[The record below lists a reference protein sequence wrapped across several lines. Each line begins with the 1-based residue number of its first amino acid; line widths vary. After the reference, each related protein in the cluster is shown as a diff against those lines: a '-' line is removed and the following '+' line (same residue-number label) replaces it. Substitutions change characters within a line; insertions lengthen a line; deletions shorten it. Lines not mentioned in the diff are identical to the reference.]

1 MATISANDR
10 TRVRLRE
17 LRKQSEMSLEE
28 VGKRA
33 GMAASTVSR
42 LESGKRRL
50 TLDHLPP
57 LARALRTT
65 VDALLA
71 PPEGGDP
78 RVRGRPFTRY
88 GIKFVPLTRAGAG
101 NGMHAYKL
109 IYPSEPRDSKPTV
122 HEGHEWI
129 YVLSGRLRL
138 VLGEEDF
145 VLEPGEAAEFSCR
158 VPHWLGAVG
167 GATEALAIFG
177 PQGERVHVRGRA
189 ESGEAR

>member
-1 MATISANDR
+1 
-10 TRVRLRE
+10 
-17 LRKQSEMSLEE
+17 MSLEE
-28 VGKRA
+28 VGKLA

-57 LARALRTT
+57 LARALGTT

-78 RVRGRPFTRY
+78 RVRGRAFTRY
-88 GIKFVPLTRAGAG
+88 GIKFIPLTRAGAA

-109 IYPSEPRDSKPTV
+109 IYPASRRAPTPTV
-122 HEGHEWI
+122 HDGHEWI

-145 VLEPGEAAEFSCR
+145 VLKAGEAAEFSCR
-158 VPHWLGAVG
+158 MPHSLSAVDSP
-167 GATEALAIFG
+167 AEALVIFG
-177 PQGERVHVRGRA
+177 PQGEKIHVR
-189 ESGEAR
+189 